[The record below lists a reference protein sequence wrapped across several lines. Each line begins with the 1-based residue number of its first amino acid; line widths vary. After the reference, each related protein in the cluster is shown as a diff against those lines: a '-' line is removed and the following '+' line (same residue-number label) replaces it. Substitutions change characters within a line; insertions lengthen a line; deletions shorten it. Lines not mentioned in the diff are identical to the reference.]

1 MSGAP
6 HNTHGASH
14 QTDFVGKDEES
25 VPVYEEKDLPPEAQN
40 DPKMQKLAGEITY
53 ADETEPVKGQHN
65 PLAQKLKSRHMQM
78 IAIGGSIGAGLFV
91 GSGGAL
97 RSGGPA
103 SVLLG
108 FMIVG
113 FMLLCTMQAL
123 GELTVLYPVN
133 GAFYTYICR
142 FVDPSWGF
150 AVGWDYAIGWLTVL
164 PFELTAASIT
174 ISFWREDIHV
184 SVWITI
190 FLVFLVGVQIFGVR
204 GYGEV
209 EFVLSVIKITAVLGF
224 IIFGIVVN
232 CGGVPTD
239 DRGYIGARYWHDPGA
254 FQNGFKGFCTVFVTA
269 AFAFG
274 GTELV
279 GLAAAEAENPAKSLP
294 KATRQ
299 VFWRI
304 AFFYIVSLFIVGL
317 IVPSDSPD
325 LLGASGANTKASPFV
340 LAIQY
345 AGVKGLPSVMNAVV
359 TISVIS
365 VANSCTY
372 GSSRTMQAL
381 ATRGMAPR
389 FLMYV
394 DKKGR
399 PMWCIVIQLLFG
411 CLAYIGEAHASGT
424 IFTWL
429 LSLSGLSFFF
439 LWLSINLAHV
449 RFRHGWYAHGFT
461 KEQLPYQ
468 AAFGIWGSYIGVA
481 LNLLAMIATFY
492 TSLFPLHGSP
502 SAETFFENYLAA
514 PIVLALYLG
523 WKIWTRD
530 WKLFVRTADMDV
542 TTGIRRGSIDMA
554 TQNRQPGWKNA
565 LRAFF

>member
-1 MSGAP
+1 MAEPTDKEIVSHDESASSRYNASG
-6 HNTHGASH
+6 
-14 QTDFVGKDEES
+14 TDRDID
-25 VPVYEEKDLPPEAQN
+25 PEKLN

-53 ADETEPVKGQHN
+53 EDETDPVNRQHN
-65 PLAQKLKSRHMQM
+65 PLAQKLRSRHMQM

-91 GSGGAL
+91 GSGSAL
-97 RSGGPA
+97 HKGGPG

-108 FMIVG
+108 FIIIG

-123 GELTVLYPVN
+123 GELAILYPVN
-133 GAFYTYICR
+133 GAFYTYIVR
-142 FVDPSWGF
+142 FVDPSLGF

-174 ISFWREDIHV
+174 IEYWRDDIHV
-184 SVWITI
+184 SVWITV
-190 FLVFLVGVQIFGVR
+190 FLVFLCLVQVFGVL

-209 EFVLSVIKITAVLGF
+209 EFVLAMIKITACIGF
-224 IIFGIVVN
+224 IIFGIVVD
-232 CGGVPTD
+232 CGGVSSD
-239 DRGYIGARYWHDPGA
+239 NRGYIGARYWHNPGA

-279 GLAAAEAENPAKSLP
+279 GLAAAEAADPHRSLP

-304 AFFYIVSLFIVGL
+304 ATFYVLSLFIVGL
-317 IVPSDSPD
+317 IVPSDSKD

-340 LAIQY
+340 LAIKY
-345 AGVKGLPSVMNAVV
+345 AGVKGLPSVMNAVI

-381 ATRGMAPR
+381 AARGMGPK

-394 DKKGR
+394 DRQGR
-399 PMWCIVIQLLFG
+399 PLWCIVIQLLFG
-411 CLAYIGEAHASGT
+411 CLAYIGEANASDT

-439 LWLSINLAHV
+439 LWLSINLAHI
-449 RFRHGWYAHGFT
+449 RFRYGWYAHGFT
-461 KEQLPYQ
+461 KHQLPYQ
-468 AAFGIWGSYIGVA
+468 AAFGIWGSYIGLF
-481 LNLLAMIATFY
+481 LNIIAIIATFY
-492 TSLFPLHGSP
+492 TSLFPLGSSP
-502 SAETFFENYLAA
+502 DAEVFFENFLAA
-514 PIVLALYLG
+514 PIVIALYIG
-523 WKIWTRD
+523 WKLYSRD
-530 WKLFVRTADMDV
+530 WKLFIRASEMDV
-542 TTGIRRGSIDMA
+542 TMGIRRGSLEIA
-554 TQNRQPGWKNA
+554 AEKGRTGWSKA
-565 LRAFF
+565 LRAFI